1 MLMSEILMIVAI
13 VVSPIIAIQVEKY
26 REKICADKLRRLEIF
41 RTLMATRSNRL
52 DPRHIEALNMIEL
65 DFHKSKEV
73 KEKWN
78 EYFTHLYKKNPH
90 PEGTEKHETMKA
102 EWIEKSSDLLS
113 QLLHVMGKSLGYNF
127 NEMKIKYSSYCPEG
141 SIEKENDLLVLR
153 QQLVR
158 IVQGKVPLPVTIL
171 KNPSTDQDSHNQEI
185 NKNT

>member
-1 MLMSEILMIVAI
+1 MIVAI

-65 DFHKSKEV
+65 DFPRAKEV
-73 KEKWN
+73 KNEWN
-78 EYFTHLYKKNPH
+78 VYFQHLHQKNIYQKGTLQYK
-90 PEGTEKHETMKA
+90 ETEALWAVER
-102 EWIEKSSDLLS
+102 SDLLS

-141 SIEKENDLLVLR
+141 SIEKENDLLFLR
-153 QQLVR
+153 QQLVKLVKGE
-158 IVQGKVPLPVTIL
+158 IALPVMIFKKPL
-171 KNPSTDQDSHNQEI
+171 TDQDSHNQEI

>member
-1 MLMSEILMIVAI
+1 MLMSEILMIIAI
-13 VVSPIIAIQVEKY
+13 VVSPIIAIQVENY
-26 REKICADKLRRLEIF
+26 RERICADKQRRLEIF
-41 RTLMATRSNRL
+41 RTLMATRSIRL

-73 KEKWN
+73 KEKWK
-78 EYFTHLYKKNPH
+78 EYFTHLYKQNPH

-102 EWIEKSSDLLS
+102 EWLEKSSDLLS

-141 SIEKENDLLVLR
+141 SIEKENDLLFLR
-153 QQLVR
+153 QQLVELVKGG
-158 IVQGKVPLPVTIL
+158 IALPVMIFKKPL
-171 KNPSTDQDSHNQEI
+171 TDQDSHNQEI